1 KNIGAVVNKRSV
13 VVDPDTLIICLK
25 RVLISKYEVMKH
37 PGLVS
42 FPDKLQ
48 FLSSVYK
55 LYAVVQHS
63 GTLSQGHYIATVLL
77 DDVRDDWIEFND
89 DIMTRISARPL
100 KDAPGIRS
108 IGSSTF
114 VKMLQN
120 LMWYSLIKKCD
131 TRITKQ
137 HIYNIPG

>member
-1 KNIGAVVNKRSV
+1 
-13 VVDPDTLIICLK
+13 
-25 RVLISKYEVMKH
+25 
-37 PGLVS
+37 
-42 FPDKLQ
+42 
-48 FLSSVYK
+48 
-55 LYAVVQHS
+55 
-63 GTLSQGHYIATVLL
+63 
-77 DDVRDDWIEFND
+77 
-89 DIMTRISARPL
+89 MTRTSARPL

-137 HIYNIPG
+137 HIRYTTFLDKTQYFSSNFIIYHVPLKCL